1 MRIAEV
7 KIKDFRVYQGNHSI
21 SFGDSSNEDA
31 NISIIAGQNGF
42 GKTSFLTALSWV
54 MYGRMIAEVEETYKK
69 QIYEVGGYKEY
80 AKALMNKY
88 TLAEE
93 SDDKT
98 NFFVE
103 VNLTDIYIPSVPC
116 SNITI
121 RREYFVNSATEE
133 TTILIDGFV
142 NELANQVGADIFI
155 NDFILPREIAKFFFF
170 DAEKIVNLAEIK
182 TLSEKKQLS
191 IAFSDILGIKKYE
204 TLKYNLE
211 NVRSKMKRKSAD
223 IKEKEKIKELQVE
236 IDKLENLVTYNKKE
250 IEDLH
255 DDLAEKRTKSD
266 QIQEKLIREGN
277 SITVEELKEL
287 KKDRERI
294 QKEGQEIKAKLKD
307 LLELAPFA
315 IAGNKLHQTIM
326 QLDNE
331 ISNQN
336 KNDELISSQIKKVQ
350 DALKSRI
357 SLEIKDKGSRNDFIK
372 ILEEEFARSTKKLN
386 ESESPILLDFES
398 QQANSFKAIYNNL
411 KSAYKIQFENI
422 VQEEKNN
429 RNSFNRVLRKIQQ
442 SESKDSDLVTQK
454 YKNERSLII
463 EGINNSETRILALT
477 EENGAYKSE
486 LANKHKVLS
495 ELLKK
500 VKLDDIDDKK
510 DDTTQRLIKELNEF
524 ILRFKKEKIGL
535 FEMRIRNALYKLMHK
550 NNFVN
555 DCEVV
560 VNNEIIDILLIN
572 EDGKYINKE
581 SLSKGEQQLYATA
594 VLKALVEESGIEFPV
609 FIDSPL
615 QKFDKNHSNNII
627 TYFYPTVSKQVIL
640 FPLLEK
646 ELTEEEYE
654 MLKARVDKVYRI
666 KNQNNRSRIESVNP
680 DELFNELK
688 LERSNVC

>member
-7 KIKDFRVYQGNHSI
+7 KIKDFRVYQGEHSI
-21 SFGDSSNEDA
+21 SFGDTSNEDA
-31 NISIIAGQNGF
+31 NISIIAGHNGF

-93 SDDKT
+93 SNGRT
-98 NFFVE
+98 SFYVE
-103 VNLTDIYIPSVPC
+103 VKLTDIYIPSVPC

-121 RREYFVNSATEE
+121 KREYFINDESEE
-133 TTILIDGFV
+133 TTVLIDGFV

-182 TLSEKKQLS
+182 TIPEKKQLS

-223 IKEKEKIKELQVE
+223 IKDKEKIKQLQAE
-236 IDKLENLVTYNKKE
+236 IDKLENLISYNRKE
-250 IEDLH
+250 IEGLQEDLT
-255 DDLAEKRTKSD
+255 EKRSKSD

-277 SITVEELKEL
+277 NITLEELKKL
-287 KKDRERI
+287 KSDRDI
-294 QKEGQEIKAKLKD
+294 LQKEGQEIKAKLKE

-315 IAGNKLHQTIM
+315 IAGNKLHQTIL
-326 QLDNE
+326 QLEKETN
-331 ISNQN
+331 SQN
-336 KNDELISSQIKKVQ
+336 KNDELINSQINNVQ
-350 DALKSRI
+350 SALKSRI
-357 SLEIKDKGSRNDFIK
+357 TSEIKDENTRNEFIT
-372 ILEEEFARSTKKLN
+372 ILEEEFLKNKQKLDN
-386 ESESPILLDFES
+386 SDSSILLDLES
-398 QQANSFKAIYNNL
+398 QQANAFKAIYDNL
-411 KSAYKIQFENI
+411 RSAYKIQFESI

-429 RNSFNRVLRKIQQ
+429 RNSLSRVVRKIQQ

-454 YKNERSLII
+454 YKKERGLIL
-463 EGINNSETRILALT
+463 EGINNTETRILALA
-477 EENGAYKSE
+477 EENGEYKSE
-486 LANKHKVLS
+486 LTNKQKVLS

-510 DDTTQRLIKELNEF
+510 DETTQRLINELNEF
-524 ILRFKKEKIGL
+524 IIKFKKEKVGL

-550 NNFVN
+550 NNFVK

-560 VNNEIIDILLIN
+560 INDEIIDILLIN
-572 EDGKYINKE
+572 EDGNYINKE

-654 MLKARVDKVYRI
+654 MLKVRVDKVYRI
-666 KNQNNRSRIESVNP
+666 KNHDNRSRIEPVNP